1 MTFKNIKIPKRGGG
15 TRLQRVKVL
24 ASGKYKFVKNLTKS
38 SKQSPSK
45 TGGKTTAKRQVNR
58 KLTKKNKKKRT
69 KTIPMAIVL
78 GGLSGIVARPPGAHA
93 SPYEAA
99 RDGDYAGALNLAMEN
114 YTGFYPPNNTFD
126 LKRAV
131 GLHGLLIG
139 AVVHK
144 VCGWLGINR
153 SFANL
158 PSPLDKLRI

>member
-1 MTFKNIKIPKRGGG
+1 MTFKNIKIKKRGGG
-15 TRLQRVKVL
+15 TRLQRVQVL

-38 SKQSPSK
+38 VKTSPSK
-45 TGGKTTAKRQVNR
+45 KAVKTTSKRKVR
-58 KLTKKNKKKRT
+58 KLGKPKKRRT

-78 GGLSGIVARPPGAHA
+78 GGLSGIVSRPPGAHA
-93 SPYEAA
+93 SPLSAA
-99 RDGDYAGALNLAMEN
+99 MDGDYEGALNLAMEN
-114 YTGFYPPNNTFD
+114 YTGYYPPENRWD

-131 GLHGLLIG
+131 GLQGLLIG

-158 PSPLDKLRI
+158 PAPLNKIRI